1 MEIKPAK
8 GTTKST
14 KTGRHGQNGECPVAL
29 AAGERG
35 EGIEEARNGRVYGPI
50 LTVIQIPPE
59 ARMASKRKLNEPKSC
74 LGRT

>member
-1 MEIKPAK
+1 
-8 GTTKST
+8 
-14 KTGRHGQNGECPVAL
+14 L